1 MAVHT
6 IYIHNQRIKMAK
18 KISKTLYVDVNVAEE
33 GIFSKF
39 LSKRAK
45 ESDYDPSDIELLR
58 TIFSN
63 EKTKILYTIKKHKPK
78 SIYEL
83 AKILKRDFKSVYKD
97 LKVLER
103 FEFIEF
109 YSEKVGN
116 RESLRPV
123 LALNELNIT
132 ISI

>member
-1 MAVHT
+1 MVAQT
-6 IYIHNQRIKMAK
+6 IYSYNQQGKMKK
-18 KISKTLYVDVNVAEE
+18 KIEKTLYVDVNVAEE
-33 GIFSKF
+33 GIFSRF
-39 LSKRAK
+39 LSKKAK
-45 ESDYDPSDIELLR
+45 DTDYDPSDIELLR

-63 EKTKILYTIKKHKPK
+63 EKARILFFIKKHKPK

-83 AKILKRDFKSVYKD
+83 AKMLKRDFKSVYKD

-109 YSEKVGN
+109 YSEKKGE
-116 RESLRPV
+116 RESLKPV
-123 LALNELNIT
+123 LALSNLNIN

>member
-1 MAVHT
+1 MT
-6 IYIHNQRIKMAK
+6 K
-18 KISKTLYVDVNVAEE
+18 KNTKTLYVDVNVAEE
-33 GIFSKF
+33 GIISRF
-39 LSKRAK
+39 LSKK
-45 ESDYDPSDIELLR
+45 SKGSDYDPSDMDLLR

-63 EKTKILYTIKKHKPK
+63 EKARILYFLKKHKPK

-83 AKILKRDFKSVYKD
+83 AKILKRDFKSVYRD

-103 FEFIEF
+103 FEFVEF
-109 YSEKVGN
+109 VSEKKGE

-123 LALNELNIT
+123 LAIDSLNIQ